1 MLIGRLTRFV
11 ICKKIIRAILKY
23 RNYIFQIQSSLCRSK
38 LTTNDREQ
46 GKTVTEKVKNI
57 VKERERGGKNQEGR
71 IYDNEERVYAEICV
85 SECVCVY
92 VSTCVRACVL
102 ACVRAR
108 VCACVLERE
117 CMV

>member
-1 MLIGRLTRFV
+1 M
-11 ICKKIIRAILKY
+11 
-23 RNYIFQIQSSLCRSK
+23 
-38 LTTNDREQ
+38 
-46 GKTVTEKVKNI
+46 TEKVKNI
-57 VKERERGGKNQEGR
+57 VKERERGEKNQEGR

-92 VSTCVRACVL
+92 VSTC

-108 VCACVLERE
+108 VCACALERE